1 MAEVGEELLH
11 LQLEAIELLAR
22 AHETIVPVGRI
33 LKVAGAAFGLL
44 LYLWFAGVRNVDEVK
59 ERKRSRKHV

>member
-1 MAEVGEELLH
+1 M
-11 LQLEAIELLAR
+11 
-22 AHETIVPVGRI
+22 GRY

-44 LYLWFAGVRNVDEVK
+44 LYLWFAGVKNVDRVK